1 MSSEFAGGS
10 NPGNATALRGLCS
23 IRLLVLGLAL
33 LLLAA
38 ESRGQAGTTTVI
50 GTIQHRNG
58 KPAVNVLVWI
68 AGNYRYTDVSGRYR
82 ISGVPPGKQRM
93 VIRSGK
99 RVLWQGDVNV
109 AAGTAKIN
117 ETIP

>member
-1 MSSEFAGGS
+1 MSSEFAGES
-10 NPGNATALRGLCS
+10 NRRNATARRGLYS

-33 LLLAA
+33 VLLAA
-38 ESRGQAGTTTVI
+38 ESRGQAATVI
-50 GTIQHRNG
+50 GTIQHRTG

-68 AGNYRYTDVSGRYR
+68 AGNYRYTDVGGRYR
-82 ISGVPPGKQRM
+82 ISGVPLGRQRM
-93 VIRSGK
+93 VIRSGR

-109 AAGTAKIN
+109 AAGTTTIN